1 MTRRQGFDSRQR
13 GSDPQREGFDPA
25 RRLVDLANLF
35 RDDPEATVDRVK
47 RVLAEHG
54 ETPEELVG
62 LTADDVTRLRRAG
75 GEFIDI
81 LSTETADIAATA
93 LNGVLRR
100 SGAQPRL
107 SNHDGHFWHLH
118 VDREGS
124 DWGDWLAASGAL
136 ALAQL
141 LSQRG
146 RIAWGSCAAT
156 ECGRFFLDTGPG
168 SARRYCSSACATRA
182 RVREHRAKKNDR
194 QLPIHSGV
202 IALRGPD
209 GVDRCAI

>member
-1 MTRRQGFDSRQR
+1 MNRRQAFGPRQQGFGPRQ
-13 GSDPQREGFDPA
+13 QGFDPA

-35 RDDPEATVDRVK
+35 RDDPDAPVDRVS

-54 ETPEELVG
+54 ETPEELAD
-62 LTADDVTRLRRAG
+62 LTTDDVDRMRRAG
-75 GEFIDI
+75 EEFTDI
-81 LSTETADIAATA
+81 LSTETADIAATS
-93 LNGVLRR
+93 LNGVLNR

-141 LSQRG
+141 LSERG
-146 RIAWGSCAAT
+146 RIAWGACAAT

-168 SARRYCSSACATRA
+168 SARRYCSSSCATRA

-194 QLPIHSGV
+194 
-202 IALRGPD
+202 R
-209 GVDRCAI
+209 